1 MLSNRYKR
9 NLENWRVYAG
19 KILDMVGI
27 VGLTHDG
34 ASVKGNERKSFLP
47 KQVLIVKWL
56 VIITLSILVSMV
68 LNLGHSYANST
79 TVDQQDNYKLYAHNK
94 IFNSHEYE
102 CYVLLINAESHWNPH
117 VASNHGSYGMVQGQD
132 PRIKKMDAYQQ
143 IDWSIAYIHHRYVT
157 TTPICSAWLHEHSK
171 HWY

>member
-9 NLENWRVYAG
+9 NLENRRVYAG

-27 VGLTHDG
+27 VALTQRQG
-34 ASVKGNERKSFLP
+34 RVKGNERSFLP
-47 KQVLIVKWL
+47 KQKLNIAKTAL
-56 VIITLSILVSMV
+56 VIALLSLF
-68 LNLGHSYANST
+68 NLSHSYANST
-79 TVDQQDNYKLYAHNK
+79 SVDQQDNYKLYAHNK

-117 VASNHGSYGMVQGQD
+117 VAANHGSYGMVQGQD

-157 TTPICSAWLHEHSK
+157 STPICSAWLHEHSK